1 MTCSRCGGEWCAV
14 DEFDE
19 QARGAF
25 DDCAATQL
33 EQMRRDLADLR
44 ARGVVPD
51 ADCTC
56 GSGGH
61 PRPCAKHPHRMEMHA
76 REIDAE
82 NALEQMRRERD
93 EARATNARLH
103 RRAQGVDARKPD
115 DEETI
120 RRLRAEVAATAK
132 HAGHVIGYVF
142 RLRCALSDAQHATS
156 MAVRERD
163 EARAHAE
170 ERTAKVRDLARCAA
184 ASEARAS
191 AYAAKLAQ
199 CGARLERV
207 QEAVGWLGN
216 TTLGGSWTAM
226 DVVNEVLRIIDEKE
240 GGQ

>member
-25 DDCAATQL
+25 DDSIATQL

-115 DEETI
+115 DEALI
-120 RRLRAEVAATAK
+120 RRLRADVRGQAK

-142 RLRCALSDAQHATS
+142 RLQMATNFAQHATS

-184 ASEARAS
+184 ASEARAR
-191 AYAAKLAQ
+191 AYAAKLARIREVAE
-199 CGARLERV
+199 CDYHDTPR
-207 QEAVGWLGN
+207 
-216 TTLGGSWTAM
+216 T
-226 DVVNEVLRIIDEKE
+226 VLRIIDEKE